1 MDSSMWRTAGTI
13 ALWVFGGYLGLLLLV
28 YFMQPRL
35 IYFPEGTLAAT
46 PETAGL
52 SYESVSFRTDDG
64 VVLSGWFVP
73 AEPCIGVVLFCHGNA
88 GNMSHRLES
97 IQLFHRLKLST
108 FIFDYRGYGSSEG
121 RPSERG
127 TYLDA
132 LAAWDYLKNRRAC
145 ASGDIVVFGRSLG
158 AAIAARLAEERDP
171 GALII
176 ESAFTSITDL
186 GAELYPFL
194 PVRLLSRY
202 RYETIRY
209 LGHVRCPV
217 LVVHS
222 PSDEIIPFRHGRRLF
237 DAAKPPKAFLEI
249 SGSHN
254 DGFLVSGDAY
264 VEGIKNF
271 LSSYIG
277 H

>member
-35 IYFPEGTLAAT
+35 IYFPERTLAAT

-52 SYESVSFRTDDG
+52 KYESVSFRTDDG

-121 RPSERG
+121 KPSERG
-127 TYLDA
+127 DL
-132 LAAWDYLKNRRAC
+132 
-145 ASGDIVVFGRSLG
+145 SGRPGCLGCSEKPERMRFRGHRCLRPVFGRRHCGPAGQGTRPFCVDRRVRLYVHYRPGSGSLSF
-158 AAIAARLAEERDP
+158 LA
-171 GALII
+171 G
-176 ESAFTSITDL
+176 SA
-186 GAELYPFL
+186 PL
-194 PVRLLSRY
+194 PVSIRNDPVSRGSPLSR
-202 RYETIRY
+202 
-209 LGHVRCPV
+209 V
-217 LVVHS
+217 
-222 PSDEIIPFRHGRRLF
+222 GR
-237 DAAKPPKAFLEI
+237 A
-249 SGSHN
+249 
-254 DGFLVSGDAY
+254 
-264 VEGIKNF
+264 
-271 LSSYIG
+271 
-277 H
+277 

>member
-1 MDSSMWRTAGTI
+1 MWRTAGTI

-35 IYFPEGTLAAT
+35 IYFPERTLAAT
-46 PETAGL
+46 PETVGL
-52 SYESVSFRTDDG
+52 SYESVSFQTDDG

-97 IQLFHRLKLST
+97 IQLFHRLNLST

-132 LAAWDYLKNRRAC
+132 LAAWDVLKSRKAC
-145 ASGDIVVFGRSLG
+145 ASGEIIVFGRSLG
-158 AAIAARLAEERDP
+158 AAIAARLAKERDP

-202 RYETIRY
+202 RYETIQY
-209 LGHVRCPV
+209 LGGVRCPV

-249 SGSHN
+249 RGSHN

-264 VEGIKNF
+264 VEGIRSF
-271 LSSYIG
+271 LASYIG
-277 H
+277 R